1 MSDRSD
7 ASTPDATHLAAA
19 VAAAAVGAST
29 ERTIGAML
37 QRLDDGSK
45 TMGRI
50 EGTIDRLD
58 GKIERALERLENVTR
73 EIGSQGARIATLE
86 KAADKR
92 NQTWRSAWTP
102 LVALLA
108 LAVSIVQ
115 WLQRRA

>member
-1 MSDRSD
+1 
-7 ASTPDATHLAAA
+7 
-19 VAAAAVGAST
+19 
-29 ERTIGAML
+29 ML

-73 EIGSQGARIATLE
+73 EVGSQGSRITALE
-86 KAADKR
+86 RAADKR
-92 NQTWRSAWTP
+92 TQTWRSAWTP
-102 LVALLA
+102 IVALLA
-108 LAVSIVQ
+108 LAADIVQ